1 MDAMPDAVLVY
12 RGDGRALMVNPR
24 AEEIFGYTGSELLGL
39 TMEDLMPERFRR
51 RHVQH
56 RTAFQAHPSVRAMG
70 AGLELYG
77 LRQDGTEFPV
87 EISLSPASI
96 GGQAVVIAA
105 VRDVTA
111 RKQLEDE
118 RTRAL
123 QQLET
128 IQQVVT
134 DGALTRLRLDELLPD
149 LLARVRSALN
159 ADTAVILLV
168 DEVGEALVA
177 RAALGLEEEVEDG
190 LCVPLGA
197 GFAGRIAEQRHAI
210 AIDDIDAIETVN
222 PMLKAKG
229 IRSMLGVPL
238 LVEDR
243 LLGVLQVGSLRQK
256 RFTAPEM
263 RLLQLVADRAALA
276 LDRARLY
283 EEAREAVRL
292 RNEFLSSIS
301 HDLGNPVAAIRLEAR
316 RLLET
321 VDVGG
326 AGEGLEQIE
335 LTATRIWRQVEEIL
349 DLARL
354 QVGRTLELSWRA
366 LDLVALA
373 GELVAAQ
380 QAMTERH
387 RLRLEYDGSELVGE
401 WDGPRLERV
410 LTNLLSNAVKYSPDG
425 GEILVCLAR
434 EIEQEP
440 ARSWAVLSV
449 RDSGIGIP
457 AEELPRIVERFYR
470 ASNVRGRFPGTGIGL
485 YGAQRIVEL
494 HGGELKIDSE
504 EHRGTTVTI
513 RLPLD

>member
-1 MDAMPDAVLVY
+1 
-12 RGDGRALMVNPR
+12 
-24 AEEIFGYTGSELLGL
+24 
-39 TMEDLMPERFRR
+39 
-51 RHVQH
+51 
-56 RTAFQAHPSVRAMG
+56 
-70 AGLELYG
+70 
-77 LRQDGTEFPV
+77 
-87 EISLSPASI
+87 
-96 GGQAVVIAA
+96 
-105 VRDVTA
+105 
-111 RKQLEDE
+111 
-118 RTRAL
+118 
-123 QQLET
+123 
-128 IQQVVT
+128 
-134 DGALTRLRLDELLPD
+134 
-149 LLARVRSALN
+149 
-159 ADTAVILLV
+159 
-168 DEVGEALVA
+168 
-177 RAALGLEEEVEDG
+177 
-190 LCVPLGA
+190 
-197 GFAGRIAEQRHAI
+197 
-210 AIDDIDAIETVN
+210 
-222 PMLKAKG
+222 
-229 IRSMLGVPL
+229 
-238 LVEDR
+238 
-243 LLGVLQVGSLRQK
+243 
-256 RFTAPEM
+256 
-263 RLLQLVADRAALA
+263 VADRAALA

-321 VDVGG
+321 VDVGD